1 MKKVFILISILFMIG
16 ALWLT
21 AADKPDEQPAKQA
34 QETALP
40 APKTTGTMPLEEAI
54 AKRHSV
60 RSYKPDALTPEQL
73 SQVLWAAQG
82 LSPRKQFIARNAPS
96 AGGIYPM
103 EIYVLDKTG
112 IYQYQPKNHSLK
124 LLKAGDAR
132 KPLCDSAYGQ
142 AYITQA
148 PVDIVLAGDVAKCAK
163 RYGDRAPRY
172 VAMEAGHIGQNIS
185 LEAVALGLGTVMIGA
200 FDDEKANE
208 VLGLPD
214 NLITFYIIPVGY
226 PKE

>member
-1 MKKVFILISILFMIG
+1 MKKIFMVIGILCSIG
-16 ALWLT
+16 ALWLI
-21 AADKPDEQPAKQA
+21 AADKPDEPAKQT

-60 RSYKPDALTPEQL
+60 RSYKPDELSREQL
-73 SQVLWAAQG
+73 SQILWAAQG
-82 LSPRKQFIARNAPS
+82 LNPRKQFMARNAPS

-103 EIYVLDKTG
+103 EVYVFDKTG
-112 IYQYQPKNHSLK
+112 VYQYIAKSHSLK

-132 KPLCDSAYGQ
+132 KSLCDSAYGQ

-148 PVDIVLAGDVAKCAK
+148 PVDIVIAGDVAKCAK

-185 LEAVALGLGTVMIGA
+185 LEAVTLGLGTVMIGA

-214 NLITFYIIPVGY
+214 NLSTFYIIPVGY

>member
-1 MKKVFILISILFMIG
+1 MKKIFMVISILCSIG
-16 ALWLT
+16 ALWLV
-21 AADKPDEQPAKQA
+21 AADKPDEPAKQA

-40 APKTTGTMPLEEAI
+40 APKATGTMPLEEAV
-54 AKRHSV
+54 AKRRSV

-73 SQVLWAAQG
+73 SQILWAAQG
-82 LSPRKQFIARNAPS
+82 LSPRKQFMARNTPS

-103 EIYVLDKTG
+103 EVYVFDKTG
-112 IYQYQPKNHSLK
+112 IYQYIAKSHSLK
-124 LLKAGDAR
+124 LVKPDDMR

-142 AYITQA
+142 SYITQA
-148 PVDIVLAGDVAKCAK
+148 PVNIVLAGDVAKCAK

-200 FDDEKANE
+200 FDDDKANE

-214 NLITFYIIPVGY
+214 NLSTLYIIPVGY